1 MTKKVFWVDLPRPEG
16 LGPEAE
22 WTNVATF
29 DSHEEAVK
37 FIQENIDGSSKDGTI
52 NLITEGLDF
61 DEQIYDIGADAPG
74 ESVLRGT
81 ADHQS

>member
-1 MTKKVFWVDLPRPEG
+1 MSKKVFWVDLPIPMK

-29 DSHEEAVK
+29 DSREEAIQ

-52 NLITEGLDF
+52 NLITEGLDY
-61 DEQIYDIGADAPG
+61 DEQIYDTGADAPG
-74 ESVLRGT
+74 ESVLRGAET
-81 ADHQS
+81 HSS